1 MSETSEDNKRQ
12 ATLSTTSEILD
23 ESLEP
28 LGDNILVNNF
38 GIPITVVVTKV
49 SLNHCV
55 IIVLTILFC
64 CAIFSLIF
72 YLIVC

>member
-12 ATLSTTSEILD
+12 ATPSTTSETLD

-49 SLNHCV
+49 SINHFKF
-55 IIVLTILFC
+55 IVLTTLF
-64 CAIFSLIF
+64 FML
-72 YLIVC
+72 YLG

>member
-12 ATLSTTSEILD
+12 ATPSTTSEILD

-49 SLNHCV
+49 SLNHCM
-55 IIVLTILFC
+55 IIVLTSFFSY
-64 CAIFSLIF
+64 IFSLIF